1 MKLPQTIWKAVYEIL
16 KDIGRARARRAQG
29 MWY

>member
-1 MKLPQTIWKAVYEIL
+1 MKLPQTIWKAVYEFL
-16 KDIGRARARRAQG
+16 KEIGRTRARRAQG

>member
-1 MKLPQTIWKAVYEIL
+1 MKLPQTIWKTIYELL
-16 KDIGRARARRAQG
+16 KEIGQSRARRAQG

>member
-1 MKLPQTIWKAVYEIL
+1 MKNTKSFWVKIYEFL
-16 KDIGRARARRAQG
+16 EELSRTRARRAQG